1 MTSNIFNYKPIW
13 QAIYSVTNPYDKQYT
28 LWQTQ
33 MTSNIFCDKPT
44 CLDVLVM
51 LVAAWVKR
59 DCPACAGCVLFVCT
73 LPSAPGQLWPCSSYC
88 EKSPSTVCDVVW
100 CTTRARSPAL
110 GGRRAATGK
119 GQQGFPRT
127 QPTTVQ
133 CPVTTTTKTTIKNT
147 KNFCKTRHV
156 GTWSRGGLQGIT

>member
-1 MTSNIFNYKPIW
+1 MLCSLRPELN
-13 QAIYSVTNPYDKQYT
+13 AI
-28 LWQTQ
+28 
-33 MTSNIFCDKPT
+33 
-44 CLDVLVM
+44 VLRAP
-51 LVAAWVKR
+51 AA
-59 DCPACAGCVLFVCT
+59 CYLCAR

-88 EKSPSTVCDVVW
+88 EKSPSTVCDVVCSVVQCARL

-133 CPVTTTTKTTIKNT
+133 CPVTTTKTTIKNT
-147 KNFCKTRHV
+147 QKTILSNKACLHMLTRWPARHYSASIKWNHSNHPDHPDYL
-156 GTWSRGGLQGIT
+156 TTIP

>member
-1 MTSNIFNYKPIW
+1 MSCVRRLRVIC
-13 QAIYSVTNPYDKQYT
+13 VH
-28 LWQTQ
+28 
-33 MTSNIFCDKPT
+33 
-44 CLDVLVM
+44 
-51 LVAAWVKR
+51 
-59 DCPACAGCVLFVCT
+59 CAR

-88 EKSPSTVCDVVW
+88 EKSPSTVCDVVCSVVQCARL
-100 CTTRARSPAL
+100 CTTRARSPAP

-147 KNFCKTRHV
+147 TMIYCQTIKAGLHMLTRSPARHYSA
-156 GTWSRGGLQGIT
+156 SRMWNHFNHPEHPDYLTTPTTRNT